1 MNDAIKK
8 NTKKPNFNKIYGDFH
23 LHTHYSF
30 DTRTSL
36 EQVIERAEKTG
47 INCVAVTDHDT
58 IEGALELRRIAPFK
72 VIIGE
77 EISSSGGHIL
87 GLFLTKA
94 IPPHLSVHETI
105 TRIHEQGGI
114 AVAAHPFARIAGES
128 LGQEFLDNIEH
139 FDLVEVANSNNLFR
153 SDDRKALFYAE
164 KYGLGKISGS
174 DSHLPCG
181 IGSNVVEMDDFEGPK
196 EFMKSLITARL
207 YNSLHPPQYFL
218 DMALWTVQDVT
229 SDLLGFKS
237 PMRGIREA
245 VT

>member
-1 MNDAIKK
+1 MNDAITEKT
-8 NTKKPNFNKIYGDFH
+8 TKTASNKIYGDFH

-36 EQVIERAEKTG
+36 EQVIQRANKTG

-58 IEGALELRRIAPFK
+58 IEGALELRHIAPFK

-77 EISSSGGHIL
+77 EISSTGGHII
-87 GLFLTKA
+87 GLFLKKA
-94 IPPHLSVHETI
+94 IPPHLSVYETI

-114 AVAAHPFARIAGES
+114 AVAAHPFARIAGAS
-128 LGQEFLDNIEH
+128 LGQEFIDNIEH
-139 FDLVEVANSNNLFR
+139 FDLVEVANSNNLLR

-164 KYGLGKISGS
+164 KHGLGKISGS

-181 IGSNVVEMDDFEGPK
+181 IGSNIVEMDDFDGPR
-196 EFMKSLITARL
+196 EFIESLRTARL
-207 YNSLHPPQYFL
+207 HNKLHPPQYFL
-218 DMALWTVQDVT
+218 DMALWTVQDLAA
-229 SDLLGFKS
+229 DLLGFKS

-245 VT
+245 VA